1 MLRVHIIL
9 LLNGSMAEVATAGPE
24 RGGAGEAASA
34 LPALTRAEP
43 SGEAAASQPP
53 LPDVVPGSQAESMA
67 SRTFELR
74 ALLRA
79 SVERVIE
86 VFRCWDDDDS
96 GAIDRREFRR
106 ALRALVPD
114 VTGAECDLLF
124 ETFDADSSGS
134 IDFRELNRQL
144 RRVHVPAAA
153 PAAGAR
159 PPVSAAGS
167 PLGLL
172 EKQYGRQVSVVQTAA
187 EVVSRATVIFID
199 LPPHLAE
206 QALRDLGGFTE
217 AQTVVC
223 LTPHIGLPLLHA
235 CCAPIPPAQLVR
247 ALPLPPWAEP
257 AAAKGQ
263 APTKRAALAAMVLDA
278 EGQPAPLPPL
288 LAALLAAAQ
297 RRLDRLGRLGRQLGP
312 RHEP

>member
-1 MLRVHIIL
+1 MQVELDEFRIFFSDPPPDEDLPAAAESAEPPPPPKPTLSAALRKLKSAGTAVVMANVVTAAANATRYGMLGLSDGATSSL
-9 LLNGSMAEVATAGPE
+9 L
-24 RGGAGEAASA
+24 ASA
-34 LPALTRAEP
+34 ICSQKGAPVGVLT
-43 SGEAAASQPP
+43 
-53 LPDVVPGSQAESMA
+53 
-67 SRTFELR
+67 
-74 ALLRA
+74 
-79 SVERVIE
+79 
-86 VFRCWDDDDS
+86 
-96 GAIDRREFRR
+96 
-106 ALRALVPD
+106 
-114 VTGAECDLLF
+114 
-124 ETFDADSSGS
+124 
-134 IDFRELNRQL
+134 
-144 RRVHVPAAA
+144 VHVPAAA